1 MHTDRLS
8 ARQILLLGTARLR
21 LFFCSRCII
30 ASKHVLDMLRLV
42 LSRALVEL
50 LLVRQLNRACS
61 IEELGS
67 SISGHV
73 LELRVVELTAALTSI
88 SNTAR
93 AHTLFHRTAAA
104 ATL

>member
-1 MHTDRLS
+1 M
-8 ARQILLLGTARLR
+8 
-21 LFFCSRCII
+21 
-30 ASKHVLDMLRLV
+30 
-42 LSRALVEL
+42 EL

-93 AHTLFHRTAAA
+93 AHALFHRTAAA
-104 ATL
+104 ATLREDLAIEEGQIIRVGAVKALIRISIRLKLIDDVLRVLATS